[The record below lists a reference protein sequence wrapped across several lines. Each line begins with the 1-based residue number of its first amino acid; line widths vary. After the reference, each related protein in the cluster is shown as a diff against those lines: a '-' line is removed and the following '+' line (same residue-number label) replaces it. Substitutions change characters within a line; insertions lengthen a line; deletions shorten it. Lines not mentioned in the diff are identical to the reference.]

1 MKILVSLLALVLMT
15 KECNQQNSQISS
27 NETNTQKNSGISN
40 QAQENLMFTYEKM
53 TRGFYEIIWITS
65 DSISFSN
72 NIKDLKDKKTYNC
85 PKEEWSKLLNLL
97 QDFDVKTLPQLEAP
111 SKMHQYDGAAM
122 ATLKINT
129 KNEEYK
135 TPIFD
140 DGYPPKAI
148 EALVNK
154 VLSLKKMTQKQ

>member
-1 MKILVSLLALVLMT
+1 MKILVSLFALVLIT
-15 KECNQQNSQISS
+15 KECKQQNTQISS
-27 NETNTQKNSGISN
+27 NETSTQKISNSVN
-40 QAQENLMFTYEKM
+40 QAQDSLKFTYEKM
-53 TRGFYEIIWITS
+53 TRGFYEIIWVTS

-72 NIKDLKDKKTYNC
+72 NIEDLKDKKTYKC
-85 PKEEWSKLLNLL
+85 PKEDWNELLNLL
-97 QDFDVKTLPQLEAP
+97 QDFDIKTLPKLEAP
-111 SKMHQYDGAAM
+111 TKMYEYDGAAM
-122 ATLKINT
+122 ATLKVNT